1 MKRVFTP
8 LTQVV
13 MALCLSTTAQLAQS
27 QDDPEMIW
35 AKVKA
40 TNQFQRSVI
49 ANSGVVVEHVADDY
63 VTVAGLQTE
72 INQIKKKFEVE
83 VSFPLKKNML
93 DYPGRDARFHN
104 YDELMAAV
112 KSLAQNNPDIV
123 KVTEIGRSIEGRP
136 IVNIKITEDAA
147 RSTQSKPAIIFMGGH
162 HAREHLSVELP
173 LMLAQ
178 YIVAKY
184 RNGIQQAENTLAN
197 REIHIIPIVNPD
209 GSEYD
214 IQDGNYKYWRKNRRR
229 NANGSYG
236 VDLNRNYS
244 FRWGTGGS
252 SRSGSSDTFMGPKPF
267 SEPET
272 QAIQR
277 FVSQQKN
284 ATMLVSFHTFSEL
297 ILFPWGHSTSRISN
311 QRDFEA
317 HKRIATQMS
326 EWNGY
331 RPMQASQLY
340 VASGIT
346 SDWAY
351 GDQNLFAFT
360 FELDPKSRFEG
371 GFYPGASKI
380 DVVFQ
385 KNLRPCLY
393 MIGLAD
399 NPYKVLQNPSQRFG
413 LRNSNILE

>member
-13 MALCLSTTAQLAQS
+13 MALCLSTTAQSAQS

-72 INQIKKKFEVE
+72 INQIKKKFDVE

-147 RSTQSKPAIIFMGGH
+147 RNTQSKPAIIFMGGH

-178 YIVAKY
+178 
-184 RNGIQQAENTLAN
+184 LA
-197 REIHIIPIVNPD
+197 
-209 GSEYD
+209 
-214 IQDGNYKYWRKNRRR
+214 
-229 NANGSYG
+229 
-236 VDLNRNYS
+236 
-244 FRWGTGGS
+244 
-252 SRSGSSDTFMGPKPF
+252 
-267 SEPET
+267 
-272 QAIQR
+272 
-277 FVSQQKN
+277 
-284 ATMLVSFHTFSEL
+284 
-297 ILFPWGHSTSRISN
+297 
-311 QRDFEA
+311 
-317 HKRIATQMS
+317 
-326 EWNGY
+326 
-331 RPMQASQLY
+331 
-340 VASGIT
+340 
-346 SDWAY
+346 
-351 GDQNLFAFT
+351 
-360 FELDPKSRFEG
+360 
-371 GFYPGASKI
+371 
-380 DVVFQ
+380 
-385 KNLRPCLY
+385 
-393 MIGLAD
+393 
-399 NPYKVLQNPSQRFG
+399 
-413 LRNSNILE
+413 

>member
-1 MKRVFTP
+1 
-8 LTQVV
+8 
-13 MALCLSTTAQLAQS
+13 
-27 QDDPEMIW
+27 
-35 AKVKA
+35 
-40 TNQFQRSVI
+40 
-49 ANSGVVVEHVADDY
+49 
-63 VTVAGLQTE
+63 
-72 INQIKKKFEVE
+72 
-83 VSFPLKKNML
+83 
-93 DYPGRDARFHN
+93 
-104 YDELMAAV
+104 MAAV

-147 RSTQSKPAIIFMGGH
+147 RNTQSKPAIIFMGGH

-236 VDLNRNYS
+236 VDLNRNYG